1 MNLLQLPIFI
11 HNDLLELERQFHAQW
26 DMTFMDWPS
35 LGCST
40 NLDEFE
46 QQFHVVMDFS
56 LNMDW
61 GLFYMEESNVDEE
74 EKAMGFSTSVKSLK
88 EFLYYSLESMFFTIT
103 FH

>member
-1 MNLLQLPIFI
+1 MNLLQLPIFT
-11 HNDLLELERQFHAQW
+11 HNDLLELESEFHG

-46 QQFHVVMDFS
+46 LQSHAVMDFS

-61 GLFYMEESNVDEE
+61 GLFYMEESNVNEE
-74 EKAMGFSTSVKSLK
+74 EKAVGFSTSVKSL
-88 EFLYYSLESMFFTIT
+88 
-103 FH
+103 